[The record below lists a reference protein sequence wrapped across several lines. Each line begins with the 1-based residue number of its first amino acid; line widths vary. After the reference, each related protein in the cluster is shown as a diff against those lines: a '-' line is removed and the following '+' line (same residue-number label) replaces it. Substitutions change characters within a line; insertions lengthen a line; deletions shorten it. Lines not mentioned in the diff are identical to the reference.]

1 MAGNKFELPALT
13 VMMPVLNEE
22 AHLEAAV
29 AAILEQEYEAPLELI
44 LALGPSKDRTN
55 EIAAALAKRDARIVL
70 LDNPRGLTTIGL
82 NAAVKAAKYDFIVRV
97 DAHSE
102 PAPGYLAHGMRIL
115 HETGAD
121 LLGGIMAARGRSAF
135 QKAVAWAYTSRFGIG
150 GAAYHVGGEAGEA
163 ESAYLGIFRKAALE
177 RVGGYDEA
185 IIRGEDWDLAQRIK
199 RTGGLVWF
207 SPELKVTY
215 WPRGRWD
222 RLAKQF
228 YSTGVWRGD
237 LTRRDFAGASKRYFL
252 PPLAVAAILAGLV
265 ALALGHLLGI
275 LPLAGYLGAIAL
287 LAVSASGL
295 SLKSRV
301 ALCIVLP
308 TMHLSWGW
316 GFWIGLIR
324 GAGQTVDRSRA
335 GTQAPT
341 ANGAQAPKAKSNK
354 NS

>member
-1 MAGNKFELPALT
+1 MAGNKFELPALS

-29 AAILEQEYEAPLELI
+29 DAILNQAYDAPLELI
-44 LALGPSKDRTN
+44 LALGPSSDATN
-55 EIAAALAKRDARIVL
+55 DIAAKIAERDPRVVL
-70 LDNPRGLTTIGL
+70 LQNPRGLTTIGL
-82 NAAVKAAKYDFIVRV
+82 NAATKLAKHDFIIRV

-102 PAPGYLAHGMRIL
+102 PADGYLADGMRIL

-121 LLGGIMAARGRSAF
+121 LLGGIMDARGRSAF
-135 QKAVAWAYTSRFGIG
+135 QAAVAWAYTSRFGIG

-163 ESAYLGIFRKAALE
+163 ESAYLGIFRKSALE
-177 RVGGYDEA
+177 RVGGYDEN

-228 YSTGVWRGD
+228 YSTGVWRGE

-252 PPLAVAAILAGLV
+252 PPLAVAAIIAGLV
-265 ALALGHLLGI
+265 LLAFGNPLGI
-275 LPLAGYLGAIAL
+275 LPAAGYLAAVAL
-287 LAVSASGL
+287 LAVTASGL
-295 SLKSRV
+295 SLKARV
-301 ALCIVLP
+301 ALCVALP

-324 GAGQTVDRSRA
+324 GAGKTVDRSRS
-335 GTQAPT
+335 GTQA
-341 ANGAQAPKAKSNK
+341 AKN
-354 NS
+354 